1 MKNLDKKNLD
11 KKNLE
16 KRISRSGYRIETPV
30 RFGFLE
36 CLLYAWLFYG
46 SSIQLASQRNEFE
59 LQQSFN
65 EQQQCNEYL
74 DWRASRFRHR
84 LISSQLLS
92 RKIIQKQSKQVR
104 PAFFMLSLILFR
116 FHRPFLSFWSSTKT
130 KLLPII
136 NMEGR

>member
-1 MKNLDKKNLD
+1 MKNLE

-36 CLLYAWLFYG
+36 CLLIAWPFYG
-46 SSIQLASQRNEFE
+46 SSLQLASQCDAFE

-74 DWRASRFRHR
+74 DWRASRFSKHPERMC
-84 LISSQLLS
+84 Q
-92 RKIIQKQSKQVR
+92 QS
-104 PAFFMLSLILFR
+104 
-116 FHRPFLSFWSSTKT
+116 
-130 KLLPII
+130 
-136 NMEGR
+136 E

>member
-1 MKNLDKKNLD
+1 MKNLE

-30 RFGFLE
+30 RIGFLE

-74 DWRASRFRHR
+74 DWRASRFSKHPKGCA
-84 LISSQLLS
+84 SSQNKTIC
-92 RKIIQKQSKQVR
+92 RKDQS
-104 PAFFMLSLILFR
+104 I
-116 FHRPFLSFWSSTKT
+116 T
-130 KLLPII
+130 
-136 NMEGR
+136 

>member
-1 MKNLDKKNLD
+1 MKNLE

-36 CLLYAWLFYG
+36 CLLFAWPFYG
-46 SSIQLASQRNEFE
+46 ASLQLASQCDEFE

-74 DWRASRFRHR
+74 DRRASRFSKHPERMC
-84 LISSQLLS
+84 Q
-92 RKIIQKQSKQVR
+92 QS
-104 PAFFMLSLILFR
+104 
-116 FHRPFLSFWSSTKT
+116 
-130 KLLPII
+130 
-136 NMEGR
+136 E